1 MSDRIEQ
8 LYQTAIAG
16 GLINVGDEASNA
28 RDEYPVLF
36 VAPLG
41 SMLPDDGQLNYK
53 TFDKFGEILEFEI
66 GSVVLFRE
74 DQAKLL
80 AVLSVD
86 SDVFERNVHALYG
99 LPSTEYGRWFEE
111 ATFGKPRVSYGPLV
125 SEIRTS
131 NEVAAAKAANEPR
144 TVVEREDARILTGS
158 GKVRTYDDDSIGL
171 ASE

>member
-1 MSDRIEQ
+1 MSDRIEH

-16 GLINVGDEASNA
+16 GLIKTEDEESLAK
-28 RDEYPVLF
+28 DEYPVLF

-41 SMLPDDGQLNYK
+41 TSLPDDGQLAYK
-53 TFDKFGEILEFEI
+53 TFDKFGEILEFEV

-74 DQAKLL
+74 DQARLL
-80 AVLSVD
+80 AVLSLD
-86 SDVFERNVHALYG
+86 SDVFERSVHALHG
-99 LPSTEYGRWFEE
+99 LPGVEYGRWFDE
-111 ATFGKPRVSYGPLV
+111 ATFGKPKVSYGPLV

-131 NEVAAAKAANEPR
+131 NEVAAAKSANAPK
-144 TVVEREDARILTGS
+144 TVVEREDARVLTNT